1 MKVAFNWWRKSF
13 ASYNPYNRY
22 CHDGLVCSISKARVQ
37 LQPAKQKNVPSK
49 AEMLNE
55 ETT

>member
-22 CHDGLVCSISKARVQ
+22 CHDGLVSSISKARVQ
-37 LQPAKQKNVPSK
+37 LLPAKQKNVAVKQPK
-49 AEMLNE
+49 C
-55 ETT
+55 